1 MIICVFRHRM
11 AGSPAFQAGC
21 QAGAYPAG
29 GFQEAGRWVAC
40 FLEVEH
46 QAGVDPEV
54 GCQAVGFLAVGQSV
68 DGPLAGDWAAG
79 ANRVACSRAGDR
91 PEGASSC
98 TARLVWPAPH
108 QDRL

>member
-1 MIICVFRHRM
+1 VV
-11 AGSPAFQAGC
+11 
-21 QAGAYPAG
+21 
-29 GFQEAGRWVAC
+29 GRWEAC
-40 FLEVEH
+40 FLEVERRAGVDPEAEH

-54 GCQAVGFLAVGQSV
+54 GCQAVGFLAAGQSVDGPPV

-79 ANRVACSRAGDR
+79 ANRVACPQAGDR

-108 QDRL
+108 QYRL